1 MDMGYDYSNDVCSK
15 QLCIFNYLLYN
26 VHKIDFEGRFL
37 YKIRHAGPVCASP
50 KPRGARATQKIVDDS
65 DYKRICLCS
74 LLCSWNSSIISD
86 SIHLISPS
94 QQDLSSFL
102 DESSLLCLI
111 FFSSSKHTFRHQNQ
125 SSDVVTNS
133 FCLVSC
139 QISFQL
145 HFTLLTQRVAQN
157 PSDYWAETQPEQVF

>member
-1 MDMGYDYSNDVCSK
+1 MYSSCPYISTILITHQILNIIQGGVVQHVPKSASLA
-15 QLCIFNYLLYN
+15 QP
-26 VHKIDFEGRFL
+26 E
-37 YKIRHAGPVCASP
+37 PASP
-50 KPRGARATQKIVDDS
+50 KPRGAHATQKIVDDS

-94 QQDLSSFL
+94 LALARLSSFL

-111 FFSSSKHTFRHQNQ
+111 LFFFFSSSKHTFRHQNQ

-145 HFTLLTQRVAQN
+145 HFTLST
-157 PSDYWAETQPEQVF
+157 